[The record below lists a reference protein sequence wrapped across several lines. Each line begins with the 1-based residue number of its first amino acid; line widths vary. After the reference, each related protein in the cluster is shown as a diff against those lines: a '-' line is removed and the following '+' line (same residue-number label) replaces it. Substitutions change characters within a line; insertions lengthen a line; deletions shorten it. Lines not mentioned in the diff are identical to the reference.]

1 MIKKNIPF
9 RLFFLTAFLI
19 SAGLFNYAHAGSATL
34 SWNANT
40 ESDLAGYRIYYG
52 TSARTGACP
61 TGGYPNN
68 INVGNVAAYTFSNL
82 TDGSTYYFSITAYD
96 TSGNESCFSSQ
107 VSKLIPASSDVS
119 APTVPTGLTASAVS
133 SSQISLSWAA
143 STDNTGV
150 TGYKIYRGGV
160 QIATSAT
167 NNYVDTGLSPSTAYS
182 YAVSAYDAAGNNSS
196 QSSSVSATT
205 LAASLPAP
213 GTVSNLSASA
223 ANSTSVTLSFTQVN
237 DGNGQPAKY
246 DVRYATPT
254 ISWGSA
260 QSVTNGTCSTPLV
273 GTQIGTTMVCAV
285 NGLTPSTQY
294 QFQLVSYRGTLN
306 AGAVFGGLSN
316 VVSATTPS
324 GSTPDA
330 SAPTTPAGLT
340 ATAVS
345 SSQINLSWA
354 ASTDNVGVAGYR
366 IYRGGNQ
373 IATSA
378 TTNYSN
384 TGLSPSTA
392 YSYTVSAYDAAGNN
406 SSQSSSVSA
415 TTLAAA
421 DTTGPTISSVAA
433 SSVTSSGATITWTTN
448 ENSDS
453 QVEYGLTS
461 SYGSNTTLSAS
472 MVTSHSQSLSG
483 LSAGTLYHYRAR
495 SKDASGNLSYSGDY
509 TFTTGS
515 APDTSPPTNPNNL
528 TATAVSSSQ
537 INLSWAASTDNVGV
551 AGYRIYRGGNQ
562 IATSATTNY
571 SNTGL
576 SPSTA
581 YSYTVSAYDAAGNNS
596 SQSSSVSATTLA
608 AAQSL
613 SLAVSFQA
621 NPDSG
626 KAPLKVTLKA
636 KVSGTASGN
645 INYTF
650 YCNRSDSGTNIT
662 TPYDAKYNNT
672 SQTSRTAVCAYQ
684 NSGVYTAKIIVERG
698 EVQAEN
704 RTVITVKPQAL
715 TPYQW
720 LEEMFRNLF

>member
-52 TSARTGACP
+52 MSARTGTCP

-330 SAPTTPAGLT
+330 SAPTTPTGLT

-354 ASTDNVGVAGYR
+354 ASTDNVGVTGYR

-392 YSYTVSAYDAAGNN
+392 YTYTVSAYDAAGNN
-406 SSQSSSVSA
+406 SLQSASVTTTSLSSPGGGVIFQDGFESGNFNAWGYGQGLTVSNLDHHSGQYAARGVSTQGA
-415 TTLAAA
+415 TTDLYREKAFGDHPNAGGPAIDGGVYFKFAHKYDAGFNLGTQQNYNKIFLMNFEDPSNVRRDQVIFETNVNSGYASRGEYMFELTHWTASGGWLTGSLRLQNRNGSPLLYREGQWDVIKVYLQPNTPNQNNGILRMWVNGVLKAEHTDVNIRFEPYNLNLA
-421 DTTGPTISSVAA
+421 I
-433 SSVTSSGATITWTTN
+433 
-448 ENSDS
+448 
-453 QVEYGLTS
+453 LS
-461 SYGSNTTLSAS
+461 SYIT
-472 MVTSHSQSLSG
+472 VTDVSGTRWWDDVIISQ
-483 LSAGTLYHYRAR
+483 
-495 SKDASGNLSYSGDY
+495 
-509 TFTTGS
+509 
-515 APDTSPPTNPNNL
+515 
-528 TATAVSSSQ
+528 
-537 INLSWAASTDNVGV
+537 TD
-551 AGYRIYRGGNQ
+551 
-562 IATSATTNY
+562 
-571 SNTGL
+571 
-576 SPSTA
+576 
-581 YSYTVSAYDAAGNNS
+581 
-596 SQSSSVSATTLA
+596 
-608 AAQSL
+608 
-613 SLAVSFQA
+613 
-621 NPDSG
+621 PDSG
-626 KAPLKVTLKA
+626 
-636 KVSGTASGN
+636 
-645 INYTF
+645 
-650 YCNRSDSGTNIT
+650 SDT
-662 TPYDAKYNNT
+662 TPPAAPT
-672 SQTSRTAVCAYQ
+672 GLAV
-684 NSGVYTAKIIVERG
+684 N
-698 EVQAEN
+698 
-704 RTVITVKPQAL
+704 
-715 TPYQW
+715 
-720 LEEMFRNLF
+720 

>member
-1 MIKKNIPF
+1 M
-9 RLFFLTAFLI
+9 
-19 SAGLFNYAHAGSATL
+19 
-34 SWNANT
+34 
-40 ESDLAGYRIYYG
+40 
-52 TSARTGACP
+52 
-61 TGGYPNN
+61 
-68 INVGNVAAYTFSNL
+68 
-82 TDGSTYYFSITAYD
+82 
-96 TSGNESCFSSQ
+96 
-107 VSKLIPASSDVS
+107 
-119 APTVPTGLTASAVS
+119 
-133 SSQISLSWAA
+133 
-143 STDNTGV
+143 
-150 TGYKIYRGGV
+150 
-160 QIATSAT
+160 
-167 NNYVDTGLSPSTAYS
+167 
-182 YAVSAYDAAGNNSS
+182 
-196 QSSSVSATT
+196 
-205 LAASLPAP
+205 
-213 GTVSNLSASA
+213 
-223 ANSTSVTLSFTQVN
+223 
-237 DGNGQPAKY
+237 
-246 DVRYATPT
+246 
-254 ISWGSA
+254 
-260 QSVTNGTCSTPLV
+260 
-273 GTQIGTTMVCAV
+273 
-285 NGLTPSTQY
+285 
-294 QFQLVSYRGTLN
+294 
-306 AGAVFGGLSN
+306 
-316 VVSATTPS
+316 
-324 GSTPDA
+324 
-330 SAPTTPAGLT
+330 
-340 ATAVS
+340 
-345 SSQINLSWA
+345 
-354 ASTDNVGVAGYR
+354 
-366 IYRGGNQ
+366 
-373 IATSA
+373 
-378 TTNYSN
+378 
-384 TGLSPSTA
+384 
-392 YSYTVSAYDAAGNN
+392 
-406 SSQSSSVSA
+406 
-415 TTLAAA
+415 
-421 DTTGPTISSVAA
+421 
-433 SSVTSSGATITWTTN
+433 
-448 ENSDS
+448 
-453 QVEYGLTS
+453 EYGLTS

-581 YSYTVSAYDAAGNNS
+581 YTYTVSAYDAAGNNS

-650 YCNRSDSGTNIT
+650 YCNRSDSGTNII

-672 SQTSRTAVCAYQ
+672 SQTSRTATCTYQ

-704 RTVITVKPQAL
+704 RIVITVKPQAL